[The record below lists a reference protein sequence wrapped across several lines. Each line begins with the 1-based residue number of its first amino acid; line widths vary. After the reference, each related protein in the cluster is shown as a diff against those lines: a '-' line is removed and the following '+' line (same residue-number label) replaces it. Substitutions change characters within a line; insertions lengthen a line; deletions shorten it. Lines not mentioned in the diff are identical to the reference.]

1 VKIFIDFYIHGG
13 QWMKLTFIVYLSVV
27 DDLIDLNSEEREI
40 LISID
45 ETIYYNGL
53 FWERFIKGI
62 SNKQKN
68 I

>member
-40 LISID
+40 LISTD

-53 FWERFIKGI
+53 FWE
-62 SNKQKN
+62 
-68 I
+68 